1 MKSDSTH
8 TRWEADTFPD
18 IQSRSK
24 SSYFVLYLPYK
35 SSGFHTRVRIWW
47 LLVLHFPSDS
57 FIAYTNSYWK
67 SWQTDSNSGVFKV
80 MKWNCLPSERR
91 AGLGT
96 ALCLL
101 WGLSR
106 NKTLPALCRARGNA
120 PVRHSTNDVL
130 WHLPQWASQRL
141 KGPWIGNLDWIL

>member
-24 SSYFVLYLPYK
+24 SSYFVPYLPYK

-67 SWQTDSNSGVFKV
+67 SWQTESNSGVFKV
-80 MKWNCLPSERR
+80 MKWNSLPSERH

-106 NKTLPALCRARGNA
+106 NKRQLLCQPSAERGETRQWDTPQMMCSDTCPSEQAR
-120 PVRHSTNDVL
+120 D
-130 WHLPQWASQRL
+130 W
-141 KGPWIGNLDWIL
+141 KGLG